1 MSLTNTRPSERRI
14 APATLDSGSLDTC
27 VIGPI
32 GRIGGG
38 RWPDARPLAAVSAAN
53 VAHNT

>member
-1 MSLTNTRPSERRI
+1 M
-14 APATLDSGSLDTC
+14 LDSGSLDTW

-38 RWPDARPLAAVSAAN
+38 RWPDARPPVAMTHASAATS
-53 VAHNT
+53 A